1 MTKPSE
7 QIHPNLLMMKKYEDA
22 WLRGNSEEA
31 ESFYAGDVVL
41 HHFGRN
47 PLAGD
52 YRGKAEVHGYI
63 EKLME
68 VTDKAETLETID
80 VLVDD
85 NYAVGIIRVR
95 FERAGKK
102 PLEGQRV
109 TVFKLAGG
117 KIHDI
122 WVRDEDQY
130 AVDEFFS

>member
-1 MTKPSE
+1 MAAGWP
-7 QIHPNLLMMKKYEDA
+7 
-22 WLRGNSEEA
+22 RR
-31 ESFYAGDVVL
+31 YA
-41 HHFGRN
+41 RN
-47 PLAGD
+47 PESRTIVSNASPAP
-52 YRGKAEVHGYI
+52 RFSKAEVHGYI